1 MIYIICFLIK
11 KFLKKPYTSFLRDFS
26 TFYFL
31 NPELSIV
38 CWQCPALSIQM
49 TFIFSNNISYL
60 IGYYLIC
67 IWSVSDLKMLK
78 ILIIWSVSDLK
89 VFLISEHHYS
99 GHNSRTR
106 RRRRCSPQLLT
117 SSNTWQLAWGRGHN
131 VRC

>member
-67 IWSVSDLKMLK
+67 IWSENAENSDY
-78 ILIIWSVSDLK
+78 LICIWSEGFFTIGTSLLSYYLVLNNDAPWPSIYYWFISIQSISRKHSLS
-89 VFLISEHHYS
+89 VHALI
-99 GHNSRTR
+99 
-106 RRRRCSPQLLT
+106 
-117 SSNTWQLAWGRGHN
+117 
-131 VRC
+131 